1 MASREFATMS
11 KTVKVDLE
19 VPPEVG
25 DDAKAIAQTKA
36 HEAAVLALWQEGKLT
51 IREAAEELGLTYREL
66 LELLATKG
74 IPIERGPGDLV
85 ALEEARRKLAEGRP

>member
-1 MASREFATMS
+1 MS

-25 DDAKAIAQTKA
+25 DHAKAIAQTRA
-36 HEAAVLALWQEGKLT
+36 HEAAVLALWQEGKFTL
-51 IREAAEELGLTYREL
+51 REAAEELGLTYREF

-74 IPIERGPGDLV
+74 IPIESGLGDLE
-85 ALEEARRKLAEGRP
+85 ALDAARRKLAR

>member
-1 MASREFATMS
+1 MS

-25 DDAKAIAQTKA
+25 DAAKAIAQTKA

-51 IREAAEELGLTYREL
+51 LREAAEELGLAYREF

-74 IPIERGPGDLV
+74 IPIESGLGDLE
-85 ALEEARRKLAEGRP
+85 ALDAARRKLAR